1 MTRRPWATIVVP
13 GYPVLL
19 SGGYSSRQYLGNPLC
34 NIMESMRL
42 TPNPLMTPGFPP
54 GGCPGCLCKVAAGHS
69 RKQGREGK
77 KTWNTQ
83 FARQIAEGC
92 RNFFH
97 SRGRRPTLACGHIP
111 SQLCKGRQTTPVRE
125 VRRHQDIWLQPI
137 FPRNCIASFHSWIG
151 GSGIAARQFFITF
164 AATSA
169 HQTLKI
175 VFAKQKQPG

>member
-69 RKQGREGK
+69 RKQG
-77 KTWNTQ
+77 T
-83 FARQIAEGC
+83 
-92 RNFFH
+92 
-97 SRGRRPTLACGHIP
+97 ACGLESGEKAWQP
-111 SQLCKGRQTTPVRE
+111 SAICRANWVFHVFFPSRPCLRECPVAATLHVRQTAPE
-125 VRRHQDIWLQPI
+125 QE
-137 FPRNCIASFHSWIG
+137 
-151 GSGIAARQFFITF
+151 AARLQARGKRINPLTNLTRSIMKRDEAIRDITTKF
-164 AATSA
+164 AELLAITTKP
-169 HQTLKI
+169 HRNRQLK
-175 VFAKQKQPG
+175 